1 MNNNF
6 LIDSH
11 CHLDLLEEKG
21 ENIAELIAAAKE
33 KNIQYIQTICTKI
46 IEFDKIYSYAEKF
59 DNVFA
64 SIGIHPCNVHEQP
77 EINIEETIKICQK
90 KPKLIGIGETGLD
103 YFHDQSTKNRQID
116 SFLKHIEIARKTDLV
131 LIIHSRNADADMADI
146 LQKEMQKGEFKALM
160 HCFSSSEE
168 LAKKALD
175 LDIFISISGIVTF
188 KNAVDLQNIV
198 KIIPKDKI
206 LVETDAPY
214 LAPTPYRGKINKPEF
229 TLETTKFIA
238 KLKDIAEEE
247 FFKITTDNFY
257 NLFTKFPLNDNL

>member
-1 MNNNF
+1 MKYNF

-21 ENIAELIAAAKE
+21 ENIANLIAAAKE

-46 IEFDKIYSYAEKF
+46 TEFDKIYSYAEKF

-64 SIGIHPCNVHEQP
+64 SIGIHPCNVHDQP
-77 EINIEETIKICQK
+77 KINIEETINICQK
-90 KPKLIGIGETGLD
+90 KPKLIGVGETGLD
-103 YFHDQSTKNRQID
+103 YFHDQSTKNSQIN
-116 SFLKHIEIARKTDLV
+116 SFLKHIEIARKTGLV
-131 LIIHSRNADADMADI
+131 LIIHSRDADADMADI
-146 LQKEMQKGEFKALM
+146 LEKEMKKGEFKALM

-175 LDIFISISGIVTF
+175 LNISISISGIVTF

-198 KIIPKDKI
+198 KIIPTDKI

-229 TLETTKFIA
+229 TYETASFIA
-238 KLKDIAEEE
+238 QLKKLDQEELFAQTTENFKKLFDKLDIG
-247 FFKITTDNFY
+247 
-257 NLFTKFPLNDNL
+257 